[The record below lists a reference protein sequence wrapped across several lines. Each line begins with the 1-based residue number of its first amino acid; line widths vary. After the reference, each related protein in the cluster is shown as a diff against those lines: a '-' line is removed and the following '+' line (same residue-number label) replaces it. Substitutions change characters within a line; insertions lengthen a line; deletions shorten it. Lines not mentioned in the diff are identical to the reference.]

1 MGYSSDSERPVKR
14 FKSSQPFTHPPIAA
28 LHDGPQPIPA
38 AQDLALPNGIL
49 IRSQQDAIAAV
60 AAGPSPI
67 DNRWPWMSPRAG
79 SRSLTL
85 LDLMDHRRVG
95 IYPSTTIV
103 PRTTSTP
110 LPYPWLIHRLLLI
123 VLVYPTVELSRC
135 QPCAHSPSPSVV
147 SPQ

>member
-14 FKSSQPFTHPPIAA
+14 FKSSQSFAPPPIAA

-67 DNRWPWMSPRAG
+67 DSRWPWMSPPGGFPISYAPQSNG
-79 SRSLTL
+79 SQEGWNIPLPPLSLAPPARHFLTL
-85 LDLMDHRRVG
+85 GLF
-95 IYPSTTIV
+95 IV
-103 PRTTSTP
+103 TSSLCLFIP
-110 LPYPWLIHRLLLI
+110 L
-123 VLVYPTVELSRC
+123 LSCRDVHI
-135 QPCAHSPSPSVV
+135 PPSPSVV